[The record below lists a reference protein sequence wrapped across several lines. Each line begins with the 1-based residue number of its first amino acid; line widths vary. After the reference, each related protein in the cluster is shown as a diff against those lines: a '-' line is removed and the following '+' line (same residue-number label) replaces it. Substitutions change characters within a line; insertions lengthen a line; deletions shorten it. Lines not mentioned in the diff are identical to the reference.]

1 MTREQLQALLALQKK
16 DLTLLQ
22 LKKESQ
28 SIPARQEAIRSRAD
42 AARAAEQA
50 AKEAIQACE
59 ARIREDEL
67 EVEAVRSQ
75 VAKYKTQ
82 QMQAK
87 SNEEYKAFEHEISA
101 GEEKVGLAEDR
112 ELEHMSRLEE
122 LKEALAEA
130 VREREAAEAQ
140 VKAEVGELDARLE
153 VIKTTFAELKEERAE
168 LTGRIS
174 KEVLDQYMGQLGK
187 KQDAVVVAVRQENCG
202 GCHMKL
208 TPQTLHD
215 VHSLQ
220 KWTTCGFCGRYLYDP
235 AAV

>member
-1 MTREQLQALLALQKK
+1 MTREQLQALLSLQKK

-59 ARIREDEL
+59 ADIRQDEL
-67 EVEAVRSQ
+67 EVESIRAQ

-82 QMQAK
+82 QMQAN
-87 SNEEYKAFEHEISA
+87 SNEEYKAFNHEISA
-101 GEEKVGLAEDR
+101 AEAKIGDAEDR

-122 LKEALAEA
+122 LKQALNDASREREQAEA
-130 VREREAAEAQ
+130 VVER
-140 VKAEVGELDARLE
+140 EVGELEERLE
-153 VIKTTFAELKEERAE
+153 VIKSTFAELKEER
-168 LTGRIS
+168 TGLISRIP
-174 KEVLDQYMGQLGK
+174 KDVLDQYMGQLGK
-187 KQDAVVVAVRQENCG
+187 KQDAVVVPIKQENCG

-215 VHSLQ
+215 AHSLQ
-220 KWTTCGFCGRYLYDP
+220 KWTHCGFCGRYLYDP

>member
-1 MTREQLQALLALQKK
+1 MTREQLQSLLALQKK

-28 SIPARQEAIRSRAD
+28 TIPARQETIRSRAE
-42 AARAAEQA
+42 AARSAEKAAN
-50 AKEAIQACE
+50 EAIQACE
-59 ARIREDEL
+59 AEIRQDEL
-67 EVEAVRSQ
+67 EVEAVRTQ

-87 SNEEYKAFEHEISA
+87 SNEEYKAFNQEIA
-101 GEEKVGLAEDR
+101 AAEEKIGQSEDR

-122 LKEALAEA
+122 LKEALGEA
-130 VREREAAEAQ
+130 AREREQAETQ
-140 VKAEVGELDARLE
+140 VEAEVGELEERLE
-153 VIKTTFAELKEERAE
+153 VIRSTFADLKEERSE
-168 LTGRIS
+168 LVERVP
-174 KEVLDQYMGQLGK
+174 KEVLDQYMGQLTK
-187 KQDAVVVAVRQENCG
+187 KQDAVVVPVRQENCG

-215 VHSLQ
+215 AHSLQ
-220 KWTTCGFCGRYLYDP
+220 KWTHCGFCGRYLYDP

>member
-1 MTREQLQALLALQKK
+1 VTREQLKALLALQKK

-28 SIPARQEAIRSRAD
+28 TIPARQESIRARAD
-42 AARAAEQA
+42 AARVAEQA

-59 ARIREDEL
+59 AEIREDEL

-82 QMQAK
+82 QMEAK
-87 SNEEYKAFEHEISA
+87 SNEEYKAFNHEIA
-101 GEEKVGLAEDR
+101 AAEEKIGQAEDR

-122 LKEALAEA
+122 LQAAKAEAAKEREQAEALVE
-130 VREREAAEAQ
+130 
-140 VKAEVGELDARLE
+140 AEVGELEARLE
-153 VIKTTFAELKEERAE
+153 VIKSTFAEVKDERTQ
-168 LTGRIS
+168 LTEGVP

-187 KQDAVVVAVRQENCG
+187 KQDAVVVPVKQKNCG
-202 GCHMKL
+202 GCHMEL

-215 VHSLQ
+215 AHSSQ

-235 AAV
+235 AVV

>member
-1 MTREQLQALLALQKK
+1 VTRDQLHALLALQKI

-28 SIPARQEAIRSRAD
+28 TIPARQEAIRSRVD
-42 AARAAEQA
+42 AAKAAEQA

-59 ARIREDEL
+59 AEIREDEL

-82 QMQAK
+82 QMEAK
-87 SNEEYKAFEHEISA
+87 SNEQYKAFNHEIA
-101 GEEKVGLAEDR
+101 AAEDKIGQAEDR

-122 LKEALAEA
+122 LKDAKAETI
-130 VREREAAEAQ
+130 REREAAEAQ
-140 VKAEVGELDARLE
+140 AEAEVGSLDERLE
-153 VIKTTFAELKEERAE
+153 VIKTTFAELKEERTA
-168 LTGRIS
+168 LIGRIPTDVV
-174 KEVLDQYMGQLGK
+174 EQYMGQLGK
-187 KQDAVVVAVRQENCG
+187 KQDAEVVAVRQENCG

-208 TPQTLHD
+208 TPQILHD

-220 KWTTCGFCGRYLYDP
+220 KWTSCGFCGRYLYDP